1 MPEAY
6 DKGDLVRCTGTFTN
20 SAGNPVDPTTVT
32 FKVRDPPLNEMEYV
46 YGVDAEVVRDDQGIY
61 HVDVSVDESG
71 RWRYHWQ
78 STGTGQ
84 AAGEAEFSVR
94 RSWF

>member
-1 MPEAY
+1 MANTY
-6 DKGDLVRCTGTFTN
+6 DIGDLVRCTGTFTN
-20 SAGNPVDPTTVT
+20 AAGNAIDPTTVT
-32 FKVRDPPLNEMEYV
+32 FKVRDPPLNETEYV
-46 YGVDAEVVRDDQGIY
+46 YGDDAEVVKDGVGVY

-71 RWRYHWQ
+71 RWRYRWE

-94 RSWF
+94 RSGF